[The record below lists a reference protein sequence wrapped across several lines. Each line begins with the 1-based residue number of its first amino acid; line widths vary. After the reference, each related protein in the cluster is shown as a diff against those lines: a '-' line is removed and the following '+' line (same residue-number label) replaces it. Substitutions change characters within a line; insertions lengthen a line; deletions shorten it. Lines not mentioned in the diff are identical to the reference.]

1 VFGFGAPTCG
11 DGRVVDLTV
20 AYGRHFREAGRA
32 CREVPVDERLRER
45 RLLVGL
51 TQAQLAERAGVS
63 LRAVRN
69 AERGHVRSS
78 RAETTRRL
86 LAVLAVAD
94 PVGALRIGVLGP
106 LVVHQA
112 GEPVELGADKQRRL
126 LALLAL
132 RPNRPVRR
140 EEIVDALWGDDPP
153 SSCLGL
159 LHTYVA
165 RLRKAL
171 EPRRVRQE
179 PARVV
184 ITVDGGYLL
193 SVDEEQLDLLRFDA
207 AVRRAEQAASAGD
220 PAAAEQHWLDALGA
234 WRGPVLAG
242 LDGFSHDPMCHA
254 LTARRSAAVL
264 SYAEAAGARGHH
276 DDAVT
281 QLRALVAAEPLHE
294 IAHAR
299 LMLALAGS
307 GRQAAALEVFDD
319 IRRRLSDELGIDPGA
334 ELSAAHERVLR
345 PDTPDLR
352 HRPAQLPADVSG
364 FTGRAPQLASLGH
377 LLPDDGTD
385 VRIAVVT
392 GTAGVGKTALAVHW
406 AHRWRDRF
414 PDGQLYLDLRGY
426 GPERRVEPG
435 DALAGFLRALG
446 VAGAEIPAEEDQRA
460 ARFRTELDDR
470 QLLLVLDNAGSVE
483 QVRPLLP
490 GSAGCSV
497 LVTSRAT
504 LPALIAR
511 HGAHRVLLDL
521 LTQGE
526 SMDLLRTLLGARVAA
541 ERVAA
546 EALVEYC
553 VRLPLALR
561 LAVELALAR
570 PDVSLAELATELADE
585 RRRLDL
591 LDGGGDP
598 HTEVRAVF
606 SWSYRHLPVDAARMF
621 RLWGLHPGRT
631 LSVDAAAALAAV
643 ELAEA
648 RRLIDVLV
656 RAHVAE
662 ELRPGRYQL
671 HDLLRV
677 YAAELAGADRAAL
690 TRLFDHYVAAAALA
704 MDLHVPQERHLRPA
718 PPPSRFPDWRPANPQ
733 EWLETER
740 HNLLAVASHATRN
753 GWPEHIRLLSGIL
766 WKYLD
771 LGGYHEDALMLHTHA
786 SAFADP
792 GDKTNPLTLIGLGY
806 WRVGRS
812 REALSYLE
820 EALDG
825 ARESGNRN
833 TESYVLN
840 ALGLVC
846 RALGRFADALSYLEQ
861 ALELA
866 RETGDRNSEG
876 LVLVVL
882 GTACRGMGR
891 YADAV
896 RYLELALVTARETGD
911 RTSEGY
917 VRVNLG
923 DVLSARG
930 MHEAAVSSVEEGL
943 ALFAE
948 TGTRASEGYALG
960 ILGGALRSLGRYDEA
975 LARLAQALAV
985 SRETGGR
992 TNEGVALKHLGDVH
1006 RELGR
1011 YDEASRELTE
1021 ALMIARECAD
1031 RGVES
1036 RVLASLG
1043 SLARARGRTTEA
1055 AGFFRDALDI
1065 AIETN
1070 CIGDQACA
1078 HRGLGEAT
1086 GEHEHWQ
1093 RALALYAEMGV
1104 PEADEVRA
1112 RLNRVRV

>member
-1 VFGFGAPTCG
+1 VS
-11 DGRVVDLTV
+11 
-20 AYGRHFREAGRA
+20 
-32 CREVPVDERLRER
+32 VDERLRER
-45 RLLVGL
+45 RLLAGL

-86 LAVLAVAD
+86 LAALAMENPA
-94 PVGALRIGVLGP
+94 GALRIRVLGP
-106 LVVHQA
+106 LSVHQG
-112 GEPVELGADKQRRL
+112 GEPVELGAEKQRRL
-126 LALLAL
+126 LALLAIQ
-132 RPNRPVRR
+132 PNRPVRR
-140 EEIVDALWGDDPP
+140 EEIVDVLWGDDPP

-165 RLRKAL
+165 RLRRAL

-179 PARVV
+179 PARV
-184 ITVDGGYLL
+184 ITTVDGGYQLT
-193 SVDEEQLDLLRFDA
+193 VDEEQLDLLRFDA
-207 AVRRAEQAASAGD
+207 AVRRAAHALDTGD
-220 PAAAEQHWLDALGA
+220 PAAAEQHWHDALDA

-242 LDGFSHDPMCHA
+242 LDGFSHHPVCQA
-254 LTARRSAAVL
+254 LTARRSAAIL
-264 SYAEAAGARGHH
+264 AYAEAVCARGDH
-276 DDAVT
+276 DDAIPH
-281 QLRALVAAEPLHE
+281 LRALIAAEPLHE

-299 LMLALAGS
+299 LMRALAGT
-307 GRQAAALEVFDD
+307 GRQAAALELFDD
-319 IRRRLSDELGIDPGA
+319 IRRRLSDELGIDPGVD
-334 ELSAAHERVLR
+334 LRQAHERVLR
-345 PDTPDLR
+345 PDAPGPR

-364 FTGRAPQLASLGH
+364 FTGRAPELASLDH
-377 LLPDDGTD
+377 LLPEDGTD

-392 GTAGVGKTALAVHW
+392 GTAGVGKTAVAVHW
-406 AHRWRDRF
+406 AHRRRDRF

-426 GPERRVEPG
+426 GPERPVEPG
-435 DALAGFLRALG
+435 DALSGFLRALG
-446 VAGAEIPAEEDQRA
+446 VAGSEIPAEEDQRA
-460 ARFRTELDDR
+460 ALFRTELADR

-497 LVTSRAT
+497 LVTSRET

-521 LTQGE
+521 LTPE
-526 SMDLLRTLLGARVAA
+526 DSMDLLHSVLGERVA
-541 ERVAA
+541 EEHVAA
-546 EALVEYC
+546 EALIEYC

-561 LAVELALAR
+561 LAAELALAR
-570 PDVSLAELATELADE
+570 PEVSLAELATELADE

-598 HTEVRAVF
+598 RTEVRAVF
-606 SWSYRHLPVDAARMF
+606 SWSYRHLPPDAARMF
-621 RLWGLHPGRT
+621 RSWGLHPGRA

-643 ELAEA
+643 DLDEA
-648 RRLIDVLV
+648 RRLVDVLV

-662 ELRPGRYQL
+662 EFRPGRYQL

-677 YAAELAGADRAAL
+677 YAAELAGDDRAAL

-718 PPPSRFPDWRPANPQ
+718 VPPLRFPDWRPADPQ
-733 EWLETER
+733 EWLEVER
-740 HNLLAVASHATRN
+740 PNLLAVASHATRN
-753 GWPEHIRLLSGIL
+753 GWPEHVTLLSGIL

-771 LGGYHEDALMLHTHA
+771 LGGYNEDALMLHTHA

-792 GDKTNPLTLIGLGY
+792 GDKTNPLALIGLGY

-812 REALSYLE
+812 REALRYLE

-825 ARESGNRN
+825 ARDSGNRN

-846 RALGRFADALSYLEQ
+846 RALGRFADALRYLGQ
-861 ALELA
+861 ALALA

-896 RYLELALVTARETGD
+896 RYLEQALVAARETGD

-923 DVLSARG
+923 DVLSAQG
-930 MHEAAVSSVEEGL
+930 HHEAAVASLEEGL

-948 TGTRASEGYALG
+948 TGTRISEGYALG
-960 ILGGALRSLGRYDEA
+960 ILGGALRRLGRYDEA
-975 LARLAQALAV
+975 SARLDEALAV

-992 TNEGVALKHLGDVH
+992 INEAVAYKHLGDVH

-1011 YDEASRELTE
+1011 YDEAARCLTE
-1021 ALMIARECAD
+1021 ALTIARDCAD

-1036 RVLASLG
+1036 RVLNSLG
-1043 SLARARGRTTEA
+1043 ALSYVRGEAAGA
-1055 AGFFRDALDI
+1055 AGFFRDALEI
-1065 AIETN
+1065 ATGTN
-1070 CIGDQACA
+1070 CIGDQADA
-1078 HRGLGEAT
+1078 HRGLGDAT
-1086 GEHEHWQ
+1086 GEREHWEH
-1093 RALALYAEMGV
+1093 ALALYAEMGV

-1112 RLNRVRV
+1112 RLKRVRV

>member
-1 VFGFGAPTCG
+1 M
-11 DGRVVDLTV
+11 DK
-20 AYGRHFREAGRA
+20 
-32 CREVPVDERLRER
+32 RLRER
-45 RLLVGL
+45 RLLAGL

-86 LAVLAVAD
+86 LAVLTDEQPVA
-94 PVGALRIGVLGP
+94 ALRIRVLGP
-106 LVVHQA
+106 LSVDKD
-112 GEPVELGADKQRRL
+112 GEPVELGAEKQRLL
-126 LALLAL
+126 LALLAIQ
-132 RPNRPVRR
+132 PNRVVRR
-140 EEIVDALWGDDPP
+140 EDIVDLLWGDDPP

-159 LHTYVA
+159 IHTYVA

-171 EPRRVRQE
+171 EPPRGRQE
-179 PARVV
+179 PARV
-184 ITVDGGYLL
+184 ITTVDGGYLL
-193 SVDEEQLDLLRFDA
+193 SVDEEQLDLLRFEA
-207 AVRRAEQAASAGD
+207 AVKRAEQAGD
-220 PAAAEQHWLDALGA
+220 TAEQHWLDALGA
-234 WRGPVLAG
+234 WDGPVLAG
-242 LDGFSHDPMCHA
+242 LDGFRHHPVCHA

-264 SYAEAAGARGHH
+264 AYAELAGARGNHE
-276 DDAVT
+276 DAVPHL
-281 QLRALVAAEPLHE
+281 QALIVAEPLHE
-294 IAHAR
+294 TAHAR

-307 GRQAAALEVFDD
+307 GRQAAALELFDD
-319 IRRRLSDELGIDPGA
+319 IRRRLADELGIDPGT
-334 ELSAAHERVLR
+334 ELRQAHERVLR

-364 FTGRAPQLASLGH
+364 FTGRVQELASLDH
-377 LLPDDGTD
+377 LLPDEGTD
-385 VRIAVVT
+385 VRIAVVA
-392 GTAGVGKTALAVHW
+392 GTAGVGKTAVAVHW
-406 AHRWRDRF
+406 AHRWRDQF

-426 GPERRVEPG
+426 GPERPVEPG
-435 DALAGFLRALG
+435 DALSGFLRALG
-446 VAGAEIPAEEDQRA
+446 VAGSEIPAEEDQRA
-460 ARFRTELDDR
+460 AMFRTELDDR

-483 QVRPLLP
+483 QIRPLLP
-490 GSAGCSV
+490 GSASCSV
-497 LVTSRAT
+497 LVTSRET

-521 LTQGE
+521 LTPE
-526 SMDLLRTLLGARVAA
+526 DSMDLLRTLLGERVAA

-561 LAVELALAR
+561 LAAELALAR

-598 HTEVRAVF
+598 RTEVRAVF
-606 SWSYRHLPVDAARMF
+606 SWSYGHLPVDAARMF
-621 RLWGLHPGRT
+621 RLWGLHPGRA
-631 LSVDAAAALAAV
+631 LSVDAAAALADV
-643 ELAEA
+643 ELDEA
-648 RRLIDVLV
+648 QRMVDVLV

-662 ELRPGRYQL
+662 ELLPGRYQL

-677 YAAELAGADRAAL
+677 YAAELAGEDRAAV

-704 MDLHVPQERHLRPA
+704 MDLHVPQEKHLRPEA
-718 PPPSRFPDWRPANPQ
+718 PPLRFPDWRPADPQ
-733 EWLETER
+733 EWLEVER
-740 HNLLAVASHATRN
+740 GNLLAVASHATRN
-753 GWPEHIRLLSGIL
+753 GWPEHIKLLSGIL

-786 SAFADP
+786 SAFAGA

-820 EALDG
+820 EALEG
-825 ARESGNRN
+825 ARESGNHN

-846 RALGRFADALSYLEQ
+846 RALGRFDDALRYLER

-896 RYLELALVTARETGD
+896 RYLERALVPARETGD

-923 DVLSARG
+923 DVFSAQG
-930 MHEAAVSSVEEGL
+930 KHEAAVSSLEEGL

-948 TGTRASEGYALG
+948 TGTRVSEGYALG
-960 ILGGALRSLGRYDEA
+960 ILGGTLRALGRYDEA
-975 LARLAQALAV
+975 LERLDQALAV

-992 TNEGVALKHLGDVH
+992 VNEGVALKHRGDVH
-1006 RELGR
+1006 RELGQ
-1011 YDEASRELTE
+1011 YEEAARHLAE
-1021 ALMIARECAD
+1021 ALAIARECAD

-1036 RVLASLG
+1036 RVLNSLG
-1043 SLARARGRTTEA
+1043 FLACARGEPDEA
-1055 AGFFRDALDI
+1055 AGFFRDALEI
-1065 AIETN
+1065 AVETS
-1070 CIGDQACA
+1070 CISDQAAA
-1078 HRGLGEAT
+1078 HHGLGEAT
-1086 GEHEHWQ
+1086 GEREHWK
-1093 RALALYAEMGV
+1093 RALALYTEMDV

>member
-1 VFGFGAPTCG
+1 
-11 DGRVVDLTV
+11 
-20 AYGRHFREAGRA
+20 
-32 CREVPVDERLRER
+32 VDERLRER
-45 RLLVGL
+45 RLLAGL
-51 TQAQLAERAGVS
+51 TQAQLADRAGVS

-69 AERGHVRSS
+69 AERGRVRSS

-86 LAVLAVAD
+86 LAVLAEEN
-94 PVGALRIGVLGP
+94 PVGALRIDVLGP
-106 LVVHQA
+106 LAVHLA
-112 GEPVELGADKQRRL
+112 GEAVELGADKQRRL
-126 LALLAL
+126 LALLAIQ
-132 RPNRPVRR
+132 PNRPVRR
-140 EEIVDALWGDDPP
+140 EEIVDVLWGADPP
-153 SSCLGL
+153 PSCLGL

-171 EPRRVRQE
+171 EPARVRQE
-179 PARVV
+179 PARV
-184 ITVDGGYLL
+184 ITTVDGGYQL
-193 SVDEEQLDLLRFDA
+193 SVDEEQLDLLRFEA
-207 AVRRAEQAASAGD
+207 AERRASSAGE
-220 PAAAEQHWLDALGA
+220 PGAAEQHWLDALGA

-242 LDGFSHDPMCHA
+242 LDGFDHHPVCQA

-264 SYAEAAGARGHH
+264 AYAELAGARGHH
-276 DDAVT
+276 DDAIPH
-281 QLRALVAAEPLHE
+281 LRALVAAEPLHE

-299 LMLALAGS
+299 LMLALAGT
-307 GRQAAALEVFDD
+307 GRQAAALELFDD
-319 IRRRLSDELGIDPGA
+319 IRRRLADELGIDPGTD
-334 ELSAAHERVLR
+334 LRQAHEHVLR
-345 PDTPDLR
+345 PDAPDVR

-364 FTGRAPQLASLGH
+364 FTGRAPELASLEH

-392 GTAGVGKTALAVHW
+392 GTAGVGKTAVAVHW

-426 GPERRVEPG
+426 GPERPVQPG
-435 DALAGFLRALG
+435 DALSGFLRALG
-446 VAGAEIPAEEDQRA
+446 VAGAEVPAEEDQRA

-470 QLLLVLDNAGSVE
+470 RLLLVLDNAGSVE

-497 LVTSRAT
+497 LVTSRET

-511 HGAHRVLLDL
+511 HGAHRVPLDL
-521 LTQGE
+521 LTPE
-526 SMDLLRTLLGARVAA
+526 DAMDLLHTLLGERVVA

-561 LAVELALAR
+561 LAAELALAR
-570 PDVSLAELATELADE
+570 PAVSLAELATELADE
-585 RRRLDL
+585 RGRLDL

-606 SWSYRHLPVDAARMF
+606 SWSYRHLPADAARMF

-631 LSVDAAAALAAV
+631 LTVDAAAALAAV
-643 ELAEA
+643 ELPEA
-648 RRLIDVLV
+648 RRLIDLLV

-677 YAAELAGADRAAL
+677 YAAELAGEDRAAV

-704 MDLHVPQERHLRPA
+704 MDLHVPQEKHLRPE
-718 PPPSRFPDWRPANPQ
+718 PPPSRLPGWRPVNPQ
-733 EWLETER
+733 EWLEAER
-740 HNLLAVASHATRN
+740 HNLLAVAAHATRN
-753 GWPEHIRLLSGIL
+753 GWPEHVRLLSGIL

-806 WRVGRS
+806 WRVGRN
-812 REALSYLE
+812 REALRYLE

-846 RALGRFADALSYLEQ
+846 RALGRFTDALRYLER

-866 RETGDRNSEG
+866 RESGDRNSEG

-882 GTACRGMGR
+882 GTACKGMGR

-896 RYLELALVTARETGD
+896 RYLELALATARETGD

-923 DVLSARG
+923 DVLSAQG

-943 ALFAE
+943 VLFAE
-948 TGTRASEGYALG
+948 TGTRTSEGYALG
-960 ILGGALRSLGRYDEA
+960 ILGGALRCLGRYGEA
-975 LARLAQALAV
+975 VARLDQALAV

-992 TNEGVALKHLGDVH
+992 INEGVALKHLGDVH

-1011 YDEASRELTE
+1011 YDEAARHLAE
-1021 ALMIARECAD
+1021 ALAIARECAD

-1036 RVLASLG
+1036 RVLSSLG
-1043 SLARARGRTTEA
+1043 SLACARGERAEA
-1055 AGFFRDALDI
+1055 AGCFRDALEI
-1065 AIETN
+1065 ATETS
-1070 CIGDQACA
+1070 CIADQACA
-1078 HRGLGEAT
+1078 HRGLGDAT
-1086 GEHEHWQ
+1086 GEREHWQ

>member
-1 VFGFGAPTCG
+1 M
-11 DGRVVDLTV
+11 DK
-20 AYGRHFREAGRA
+20 
-32 CREVPVDERLRER
+32 RLRER
-45 RLLVGL
+45 RLRAGL

-86 LAVLAVAD
+86 LAALTVENPVA
-94 PVGALRIGVLGP
+94 ALRIGVLGP
-106 LVVHQA
+106 LSVDLA
-112 GEPVELGADKQRRL
+112 GEPVELGAEKQRLL
-126 LALLAL
+126 LALLAIQ
-132 RPNRPVRR
+132 PNRVVRR
-140 EEIVDALWGDDPP
+140 EEIVDLLWGDDPP

-159 LHTYVA
+159 IHTYVA

-171 EPRRVRQE
+171 EPHRERQE
-179 PARVV
+179 PASV
-184 ITVDGGYLL
+184 ITTVDGGYRL

-207 AVRRAEQAASAGD
+207 AVARAEQADD
-220 PAAAEQHWLDALGA
+220 PEQHWFDAIDA

-242 LDGFSHDPMCHA
+242 LDGLRHHPVCHA

-264 SYAEAAGARGHH
+264 AYADVVGAQGNH
-276 DDAVT
+276 DDAVPHL
-281 QLRALVAAEPLHE
+281 QALVAAEPLHE
-294 IAHAR
+294 IAHAA

-307 GRQAAALEVFDD
+307 GRQAAALELFDD
-319 IRRRLSDELGIDPGA
+319 IRHRLADELGIDPGT
-334 ELSAAHERVLR
+334 ELRQAHERVLR
-345 PDTPDLR
+345 PDAPDAPELP

-364 FTGRAPQLASLGH
+364 FTGRVPELASLDH

-385 VRIAVVT
+385 VRIAVVA
-392 GTAGVGKTALAVHW
+392 GTAGVGKTAVAVHW

-426 GPERRVEPG
+426 GPERPVEPG
-435 DALAGFLRALG
+435 DALSGFLRALG

-460 ARFRTELDDR
+460 ALFRTELDDR

-483 QVRPLLP
+483 QIRPLLP
-490 GSAGCSV
+490 GSASCSV
-497 LVTSRAT
+497 LVTSRET

-521 LTQGE
+521 LTPAD
-526 SMDLLRTLLGARVAA
+526 SMDLLHTLLGERVTT

-561 LAVELALAR
+561 LAAELALAR

-598 HTEVRAVF
+598 RTEVRAVF

-621 RLWGLHPGRT
+621 RLWGLHPGRA
-631 LSVDAAAALAAV
+631 LSVDAAAALADV
-643 ELAEA
+643 DLDEA
-648 RRLIDVLV
+648 QRLIDVLV
-656 RAHVAE
+656 RAHIAE
-662 ELRPGRYQL
+662 QLLPGRYQL

-677 YAAELAGADRAAL
+677 YAAELAGEDRTAM

-704 MDLHVPQERHLRPA
+704 MDLHVPQEKHLRPA
-718 PPPSRFPDWRPANPQ
+718 TPPLRFAGWRPANPQ
-733 EWLETER
+733 EWLEVER
-740 HNLLAVASHATRN
+740 GNLLAVASHATRN
-753 GWPEHIRLLSGIL
+753 GWPEHIKLLSGIL

-786 SAFADP
+786 SAFADG

-825 ARESGNRN
+825 AREAGNRN

-846 RALGRFADALSYLEQ
+846 RALGRFDDALGYLEQ
-861 ALELA
+861 ALQLA
-866 RETGDRNSEG
+866 KETGDRNSEG

-882 GTACRGMGR
+882 GTATRGMGR
-891 YADAV
+891 YVESA
-896 RYLELALVTARETGD
+896 RYLELALVIARETGD

-923 DVLSARG
+923 DVLSAQG
-930 MHEAAVSSVEEGL
+930 KHDAAVSSLEEGL

-948 TGTRASEGYALG
+948 TGTRTSEGYALG

-975 LARLAQALAV
+975 LERLDQALAV

-1006 RELGR
+1006 REMGR
-1011 YDEASRELTE
+1011 HDEATRCLTE
-1021 ALMIARECAD
+1021 ALAIARECAD

-1036 RVLASLG
+1036 RVLNSLG
-1043 SLARARGRTTEA
+1043 FLACARGENDEA
-1055 AGFFRDALDI
+1055 AGFFRTALEI
-1065 AIETN
+1065 AVETS
-1070 CIGDQACA
+1070 CISDQAYA
-1078 HRGLGEAT
+1078 HHGLGEAT
-1086 GEHEHWQ
+1086 GEREHWE
-1093 RALALYAEMGV
+1093 RALALYTEMGV
-1104 PEADEVRA
+1104 PEADEARA

>member
-1 VFGFGAPTCG
+1 
-11 DGRVVDLTV
+11 
-20 AYGRHFREAGRA
+20 
-32 CREVPVDERLRER
+32 VDERLRER
-45 RLLVGL
+45 RLLAGL

-78 RAETTRRL
+78 RAETIRRL
-86 LAVLAVAD
+86 LAVLAEERPAD
-94 PVGALRIGVLGP
+94 TPHLRVLGP
-106 LVVHQA
+106 LTVHRG

-132 RPNRPVRR
+132 PPNRPVRR
-140 EEIVDALWGDDPP
+140 EEIVDVLWGADPP
-153 SSCLGL
+153 ESCLGL

-171 EPRRVRQE
+171 EPTRVRQE
-179 PARVV
+179 PARV
-184 ITVDGGYLL
+184 ITTVDGGYQL
-193 SVDEEQLDLLRFDA
+193 SVDETQLDLLRFEA
-207 AVRRAEQAASAGD
+207 AVRRAEQAED
-220 PAAAEQHWLDALGA
+220 PADAERHWLDALDT

-242 LDGFSHDPMCHA
+242 LNGFAHHPTCQA
-254 LTARRSAAVL
+254 LAARRAAAIL
-264 SYAEAAGARGHH
+264 AYAEVAGTLGHH
-276 DDAVT
+276 DDAIPH
-281 QLRALVAAEPLHE
+281 LRALVAAEPLHE
-294 IAHAR
+294 TAHAR

-307 GRQAAALEVFDD
+307 GRQAAALELFDD
-319 IRRRLSDELGIDPGA
+319 LRHRLADELGIDPGP
-334 ELSAAHERVLR
+334 ELRQAHERVLH
-345 PDTPDLR
+345 PDAPDLR

-364 FTGRAPQLASLGH
+364 FTGRAPQLASLDY
-377 LLPDDGTD
+377 LLPDDGTE

-392 GTAGVGKTALAVHW
+392 GTAGVGKTAVAVHW

-426 GPERRVEPG
+426 GPERPVEPG
-435 DALAGFLRALG
+435 DALSGFLRALG
-446 VAGAEIPAEEDQRA
+446 VPGAEVPAEEDQRA
-460 ARFRTELDDR
+460 ARVRTALDDR
-470 QLLLVLDNAGSVE
+470 RLLLVLDNAGSVE

-490 GSAGCSV
+490 GAAGCSV
-497 LVTSRAT
+497 LVTSRET

-511 HGAHRVLLDL
+511 HGARRVSLDL
-521 LTQGE
+521 LTPQDALE
-526 SMDLLRTLLGARVAA
+526 LLRTLLGERVAA
-541 ERVAA
+541 ERQAA
-546 EALVEYC
+546 EALAEYC

-561 LAVELALAR
+561 LAAELALAR
-570 PDVSLAELATELADE
+570 PTASLAELATELADE

-598 HTEVRAVF
+598 RTEVRAVF
-606 SWSYRHLPVDAARMF
+606 SWSYRHLPADAARMF

-631 LSVDAAAALAAV
+631 LTVHAAAALAEV
-643 ELAEA
+643 EPHEA
-648 RRLIDVLV
+648 RRLVDVLV

-662 ELRPGRYQL
+662 KLRSDRYQL

-677 YAAELAGADRAAL
+677 YAAELAGEDRAAL

-704 MDLHVPQERHLRPA
+704 MDLHVPQERHLRPE
-718 PPPSRFPDWRPANPQ
+718 PPPSRFPDWRPADPQ
-733 EWLETER
+733 GWLEAER
-740 HNLLAVASHATRN
+740 PNLLAVAEHATRN
-753 GWPEHIRLLSGIL
+753 GWPEHVRLLSGIL

-806 WRVGRS
+806 WRVGRN
-812 REALSYLE
+812 REALRYLE
-820 EALDG
+820 EALEG

-846 RALGRFADALSYLEQ
+846 RALGRFEDALGYLEQ
-861 ALELA
+861 ALALA

-891 YADAV
+891 YAEAV
-896 RYLELALVTARETGD
+896 RYLEQALVTARETGD

-917 VRVNLG
+917 VHVNLG
-923 DVLSARG
+923 DVLSAQG
-930 MHEAAVSSVEEGL
+930 KHETAVSSLEEGL

-948 TGTRASEGYALG
+948 TGTRTSEGYALG

-975 LARLAQALAV
+975 LTRLDQALTV

-992 TNEGVALKHLGDVH
+992 INEGVALKHRGDVH

-1011 YDEASRELTE
+1011 YDEAARDLSE
-1021 ALMIARECAD
+1021 ALAIARECAD

-1036 RVLASLG
+1036 RVLNSLG
-1043 SLARARGRTTEA
+1043 ALARASGEPAKA
-1055 AGFFRDALDI
+1055 AEHFGNALDI
-1065 AIETN
+1065 ARETS
-1070 CIGDQACA
+1070 CISDQAAA
-1078 HRGLGEAT
+1078 HRGLGDAT
-1086 GEHEHWQ
+1086 GEPEHWAH
-1093 RALALYAEMGV
+1093 ALALYTEMGV
-1104 PEADEVRA
+1104 PEADELRS
-1112 RLNRVRV
+1112 RLNRVHA

>member
-1 VFGFGAPTCG
+1 M
-11 DGRVVDLTV
+11 
-20 AYGRHFREAGRA
+20 
-32 CREVPVDERLRER
+32 DERLRER
-45 RLLVGL
+45 RLLAGL
-51 TQAQLAERAGVS
+51 TQAQLADRAGVS

-78 RAETTRRL
+78 RAETSRRL
-86 LAVLAVAD
+86 LAVLAAEN
-94 PVGALRIGVLGP
+94 PAGALRIHVLGP
-106 LVVHQA
+106 LAVHRA

-126 LALLAL
+126 LALLAIQ
-132 RPNRPVRR
+132 PNQPVRR
-140 EEIVDALWGDDPP
+140 EEIVDVLWGDDPP

-159 LHTYVA
+159 VHNYVA

-171 EPRRVRQE
+171 EPPRVRQE
-179 PARVV
+179 PARV
-184 ITVDGGYLL
+184 ITTVDGGYLL
-193 SVDEEQLDLLRFDA
+193 SVDEEQLDLLRFEA
-207 AVRRAEQAASAGD
+207 AVRRAEQAED
-220 PAAAEQHWLDALGA
+220 PAVAEEHWRDALDT

-242 LDGFSHDPMCHA
+242 LAGFAHHPVCHA
-254 LTARRSAAVL
+254 LTARRCAAVL
-264 SYAEAAGARGHH
+264 AYAEVAGTRGHH
-276 DDAVT
+276 DEAVPH
-281 QLRALVAAEPLHE
+281 LRALIAAEPLHE

-307 GRQAAALEVFDD
+307 GRQAAALELFDD
-319 IRRRLSDELGIDPGA
+319 IRRRLADELGIDPGV
-334 ELSAAHERVLR
+334 ELRQAHERVLR
-345 PDTPDLR
+345 PDAPDLR
-352 HRPAQLPADVSG
+352 RRPAQLPADVSG
-364 FTGRAPQLASLGH
+364 FTGRLPELAALDH
-377 LLPDDGTD
+377 LIPDDGTD

-392 GTAGVGKTALAVHW
+392 GTAGVGKTAVAVHW
-406 AHRWRDRF
+406 AHQWRDRF

-426 GPERRVEPG
+426 GPERPVEPG
-435 DALAGFLRALG
+435 DALSGFLRALG

-490 GSAGCSV
+490 GAAGCSV
-497 LVTSRAT
+497 LVTSRET

-511 HGAHRVLLDL
+511 HGAHRVPLDL
-521 LTQGE
+521 LTAE
-526 SMDLLRTLLGARVAA
+526 DSMDLLRTLLGARVGA

-561 LAVELALAR
+561 LAAELALAR
-570 PDVSLAELATELADE
+570 PDVSLAELATELSDE
-585 RRRLDL
+585 RGRLDL

-606 SWSYRHLPVDAARMF
+606 SWSYRHLPADAARMF
-621 RLWGLHPGRT
+621 RLWGLHPGRALT
-631 LSVDAAAALAAV
+631 VDAAAALADAG
-643 ELAEA
+643 LDTAQ
-648 RRLIDVLV
+648 RLIDVLV

-677 YAAELAGADRAAL
+677 YAAELAGEDRAAL

-718 PPPSRFPDWRPANPQ
+718 APPSRFPDWRPANAQ
-733 EWLETER
+733 EWLEAER
-740 HNLLAVASHATRN
+740 SNLLAVASHATRN
-753 GWPEHIRLLSGIL
+753 GWPEHVRLLSGIL

-806 WRVGRS
+806 WRVGRN
-812 REALSYLE
+812 REALRYLE

-840 ALGLVC
+840 TLGLVC
-846 RALGRFADALSYLEQ
+846 RALGRFDDALAYLGQ

-891 YADAV
+891 YADAA
-896 RYLELALVTARETGD
+896 RHLEDALVIARETGD

-923 DVLSARG
+923 DVLSAQG
-930 MHEAAVSSVEEGL
+930 NHDAAVSSLEEGL

-948 TGTRASEGYALG
+948 TGTRTSEGYALG

-975 LARLAQALAV
+975 LTRLNQALAV

-992 TNEGVALKHLGDVH
+992 INEGVALKHLGDVH

-1011 YDEASRELTE
+1011 YDEAARHLTE
-1021 ALMIARECAD
+1021 ALTIARECTD

-1036 RVLASLG
+1036 RVLNSLG
-1043 SLARARGRTTEA
+1043 SLACARGEPAEA
-1055 AGFFRDALDI
+1055 AELFRNALEI
-1065 AIETN
+1065 ATETS
-1070 CIGDQACA
+1070 CVGDQASA
-1078 HRGLGEAT
+1078 HRGLGDAT
-1086 GEHEHWQ
+1086 GEREHWQ
-1093 RALALYAEMGV
+1093 RALALYTEMGV

>member
-1 VFGFGAPTCG
+1 VS
-11 DGRVVDLTV
+11 
-20 AYGRHFREAGRA
+20 
-32 CREVPVDERLRER
+32 VDERLRER
-45 RLLVGL
+45 RLLAGL

-69 AERGHVRSS
+69 AELGHVRSS

-86 LAVLAVAD
+86 LAVLTTAN
-94 PVGALRIGVLGP
+94 PVDALRIRVLGP
-106 LVVHQA
+106 LSVHQA
-112 GEPVELGADKQRRL
+112 GETVELGADKQRRL
-126 LALLAL
+126 LALLAIQ
-132 RPNRPVRR
+132 PNRPVRR

-165 RLRKAL
+165 RLRKTL
-171 EPRRVRQE
+171 EPRRGRQE
-179 PARVV
+179 PAQV
-184 ITVDGGYLL
+184 IMTVDGGYLL
-193 SVDEEQLDLLRFDA
+193 SVDEEQLDLLRFEA
-207 AVRRAEQAASAGD
+207 AVRRAEQAD
-220 PAAAEQHWLDALGA
+220 QPAAAEQHWLDALGA
-234 WRGPVLAG
+234 WRGPLLAG
-242 LDGFSHDPMCHA
+242 LDGFAHHPMCHA

-264 SYAEAAGARGHH
+264 AYAEVACERGHH
-276 DDAVT
+276 EAAVPP
-281 QLRALVAAEPLHE
+281 LRALIADEPLHE

-299 LMLALAGS
+299 LMLALAGT
-307 GRQAAALEVFDD
+307 GQQVAALELFDD
-319 IRRRLSDELGIDPGA
+319 IRRRLSDELGIDPGT
-334 ELSAAHERVLR
+334 ELRQAHERVLR
-345 PDTPDLR
+345 PDALGVP

-364 FTGRAPQLASLGH
+364 FTGRAPELASLDH

-392 GTAGVGKTALAVHW
+392 GTAGVGKTAVAVHW

-414 PDGQLYLDLRGY
+414 PDGQLYVDLRGY
-426 GPERRVEPG
+426 GPERPVEPG

-446 VAGAEIPAEEDQRA
+446 VAGGEIPAEEDQRA
-460 ARFRTELDDR
+460 ARFRTELDHR

-490 GSAGCSV
+490 GSPGCSV
-497 LVTSRAT
+497 LVTSRET

-521 LTQGE
+521 LTPKD
-526 SMDLLRTLLGARVAA
+526 SMDLLHTLLGSRVTA

-561 LAVELALAR
+561 LAAELALAR
-570 PDVSLAELATELADE
+570 PNASLAELATELADE

-598 HTEVRAVF
+598 RTEVRAVF
-606 SWSYRHLPVDAARMF
+606 SWSYRHLPIDAARMF
-621 RLWGLHPGRT
+621 RLWGLHPGRA
-631 LSVDAAAALAAV
+631 LSVDAAAALADV
-643 ELAEA
+643 DLDEA
-648 RRLIDVLV
+648 QRLVDVLV

-662 ELRPGRYQL
+662 EHLPGRYQL

-677 YAAELAGADRAAL
+677 YAAELAGEDRAAL
-690 TRLFDHYVAAAALA
+690 TRLFDHYVTSAALA
-704 MDLHVPQERHLRPA
+704 MDLHVPQEKHLRPEV
-718 PPPSRFPDWRPANPQ
+718 PPSRFPDWRPAHPQ
-733 EWLETER
+733 EWLEVER
-740 HNLLAVASHATRN
+740 PNLLAVAGHATRN
-753 GWPEHIRLLSGIL
+753 GWPEHVQMLSGIL

-771 LGGYHEDALMLHTHA
+771 LGGYQEDALMLHTHA
-786 SAFADP
+786 SAFANP
-792 GDKTNPLTLIGLGY
+792 GEQTHPLALIGLGY
-806 WRVGRS
+806 WRVGRN
-812 REALSYLE
+812 REALRYLE
-820 EALDG
+820 EALDR

-846 RALGRFADALSYLEQ
+846 RALGRFDDALDYLEQ
-861 ALELA
+861 ALALA

-896 RYLELALVTARETGD
+896 RYLEHALVSARETGD

-923 DVLSARG
+923 DVLSAQG
-930 MHEAAVSSVEEGL
+930 HHEAAVSSLEEGL

-948 TGTRASEGYALG
+948 TGTRVSEGYALG

-975 LARLAQALAV
+975 LARLDQALTV

-992 TNEGVALKHLGDVH
+992 INEGVALKHLGDVH

-1011 YDEASRELTE
+1011 YDDAQRCLAE
-1021 ALMIARECAD
+1021 ALTIARECAD

-1036 RVLASLG
+1036 RVLNSLG
-1043 SLARARGRTTEA
+1043 SLAHARGETAEA
-1055 AGFFRDALDI
+1055 AGFFREALEI
-1065 AIETN
+1065 AVETSS
-1070 CIGDQACA
+1070 ISDQARA
-1078 HRGLGEAT
+1078 HHGLGETT
-1086 GEHEHWQ
+1086 GEREHWKH
-1093 RALALYAEMGV
+1093 ALALYAEMGV

-1112 RLNRVRV
+1112 RLNQVRV

>member
-1 VFGFGAPTCG
+1 
-11 DGRVVDLTV
+11 
-20 AYGRHFREAGRA
+20 
-32 CREVPVDERLRER
+32 VDERLRER
-45 RLLVGL
+45 RLLVGM

-86 LAVLAVAD
+86 LAVLAGENPA
-94 PVGALRIGVLGP
+94 GALRIGVLGP
-106 LVVHQA
+106 LAVHRA
-112 GEPVELGADKQRRL
+112 GQQVELGADKQRRL
-126 LALLAL
+126 LALLAIQ
-132 RPNRPVRR
+132 PNRPVRR

-153 SSCLGL
+153 PTCLGL

-184 ITVDGGYLL
+184 TTVDGGYLL

-207 AVRRAEQAASAGD
+207 AVRRAERAASAGD
-220 PAAAEQHWLDALGA
+220 PAAAERHWLDALDT

-242 LDGFSHDPMCHA
+242 LDGFAHHPMCHA
-254 LTARRSAAVL
+254 LTARRAAAVL
-264 SYAEAAGARGHH
+264 AYAEAAGARGNH
-276 DDAVT
+276 DDAVPH
-281 QLRALVAAEPLHE
+281 LRALIAVEPLHE

-307 GRQAAALEVFDD
+307 GRQAAALELFDD
-319 IRRRLSDELGIDPGA
+319 VRRRLSDELGIDPGP
-334 ELSAAHERVLR
+334 ELSRAHQRVLR
-345 PDTPDLR
+345 PDTPDPR

-426 GPERRVEPG
+426 GPQRRVEPG

-446 VAGAEIPAEEDQRA
+446 VPGAEIPAEEDQRA

-497 LVTSRAT
+497 LVTSRET

-521 LTQGE
+521 LTPWE
-526 SMDLLRTLLGARVAA
+526 SMDLLHTLLGERVAA

-561 LAVELALAR
+561 LAAELALAR
-570 PDVSLAELATELADE
+570 PDASLAELATELADE
-585 RRRLDL
+585 RGRLDL

-606 SWSYRHLPVDAARMF
+606 SWSYRHLPADAARMF
-621 RLWGLHPGRT
+621 RLWGLHPGRA

-643 ELAEA
+643 EREEA

-662 ELRPGRYQL
+662 ELLPGRYQL

-677 YAAELAGADRAAL
+677 YAAELAGEDRAAL

-718 PPPSRFPDWRPANPQ
+718 APPSRFPGWRPANPQ

-740 HNLLAVASHATRN
+740 HNLLAVAAHATRN

-786 SAFADP
+786 SAFAGP
-792 GDKTNPLTLIGLGY
+792 GDKTNPLALIGLGY

-812 REALSYLE
+812 REALGYLE

-861 ALELA
+861 ALRLA

-930 MHEAAVSSVEEGL
+930 MHEAAVSSLEEGL

-948 TGTRASEGYALG
+948 TGTRTSEGYALG

-975 LARLAQALAV
+975 LARLDQALAV

-992 TNEGVALKHLGDVH
+992 TNEGVAQKHLGDVH

-1011 YDEASRELTE
+1011 YDEASRHLTE
-1021 ALMIARECAD
+1021 ALVIARECAD

-1036 RVLASLG
+1036 RVLISLG
-1043 SLARARGRTTEA
+1043 SLACARGSTTEA
-1055 AGFFRDALDI
+1055 AGFFRDALEI

-1070 CIGDQACA
+1070 CIGDQAAA
-1078 HRGLGEAT
+1078 HRGLGDAT

>member
-1 VFGFGAPTCG
+1 M
-11 DGRVVDLTV
+11 DD
-20 AYGRHFREAGRA
+20 
-32 CREVPVDERLRER
+32 RLRER
-45 RLLVGL
+45 RLLAGL

-69 AERGHVRSS
+69 AELGHVRSS
-78 RAETTRRL
+78 RAETSRRL
-86 LAVLAVAD
+86 LAVLAAAN
-94 PVGALRIGVLGP
+94 PVTPLRIGVLGP
-106 LVVHQA
+106 LAVHLG
-112 GEPVELGADKQRRL
+112 GEPVELGAEKLRRL
-126 LALLAL
+126 LALLAIQ
-132 RPNRPVRR
+132 PNRPVRR
-140 EEIVDALWGDDPP
+140 EEIVDVLWGDDPP

-171 EPRRVRQE
+171 EPGRVRQE
-179 PARVV
+179 PARV
-184 ITVDGGYLL
+184 ITTVDGGYLL
-193 SVDEEQLDLLRFDA
+193 SVDEERLDLLRFDA
-207 AVRRAEQAASAGD
+207 AVQRAEQAASAGD
-220 PAAAEQHWLDALGA
+220 SAAAEQHWLDALST

-242 LDGFSHDPMCHA
+242 LDGFRHHPVCHA

-264 SYAEAAGARGHH
+264 AYAEVAGAQGNHE
-276 DDAVT
+276 DAVP
-281 QLRALVAAEPLHE
+281 QLRALIAAEPLHE
-294 IAHAR
+294 LAHAR

-307 GRQAAALEVFDD
+307 GRQAAALELYDD
-319 IRRRLSDELGIDPGA
+319 IRRRLSEELGIDPGV
-334 ELSAAHERVLR
+334 ELRQAHERVLR
-345 PDTPDLR
+345 PDASESR

-364 FTGRAPQLASLGH
+364 FTGRARELAALDH

-385 VRIAVVT
+385 VGIAVVT
-392 GTAGVGKTALAVHW
+392 GTAGVGKTAVAVHW

-426 GPERRVEPG
+426 GPERPVEPG
-435 DALAGFLRALG
+435 DALSGFLRALG
-446 VAGAEIPAEEDQRA
+446 VAGTEIPAEEDQRA
-460 ARFRTELDDR
+460 ARFRTELAER

-490 GSAGCSV
+490 GSASCSV
-497 LVTSRAT
+497 LVTSRET

-511 HGAHRVLLDL
+511 HGAHRVPLEL
-521 LTQGE
+521 LTPE
-526 SMDLLRTLLGARVAA
+526 DSMDLLHTLLGERVAA

-546 EALVEYC
+546 EALVDYC

-561 LAVELALAR
+561 LAAELALAR
-570 PDVSLAELATELADE
+570 PNVSLAELATELADE

-598 HTEVRAVF
+598 RTEVRAVF
-606 SWSYRHLPVDAARMF
+606 SWSYRHLPADAARMF
-621 RLWGLHPGRT
+621 RLWGLHPGRA
-631 LSVDAAAALAAV
+631 LSVDAAAALAGV
-643 ELAEA
+643 EVAEA
-648 RRLIDVLV
+648 QRLIDVLV

-662 ELRPGRYQL
+662 QLLPGRYQL

-677 YAAELAGADRAAL
+677 YAAELAGDDRAAL

-718 PPPSRFPDWRPANPQ
+718 APPLRFPDWRPANPQ
-733 EWLETER
+733 EWLEVER
-740 HNLLAVASHATRN
+740 GNLLAVAAHATRN
-753 GWPEHIRLLSGIL
+753 GWAEHVRLLSGIL

-786 SAFADP
+786 SAFADT
-792 GDKTNPLTLIGLGY
+792 GDRTNPLTLIGLGY

-825 ARESGNRN
+825 ARRSGNRN

-840 ALGLVC
+840 TLGLVC
-846 RALGRFADALSYLEQ
+846 RALGRFADALGYLEQ
-861 ALELA
+861 ALALA

-882 GTACRGMGR
+882 GSACRGMGR
-891 YADAV
+891 YTEAA
-896 RYLELALVTARETGD
+896 RYLELALAPARETGD

-923 DVLSARG
+923 DVLSAQG
-930 MHEAAVSSVEEGL
+930 NHEAAVSSLEEGL

-948 TGTRASEGYALG
+948 TGTRTSEGYALG

-975 LARLAQALAV
+975 LTRLDQALAV

-992 TNEGVALKHLGDVH
+992 INEGVALKHLGDVH

-1011 YDEASRELTE
+1011 YGEAARCLAD
-1021 ALMIARECAD
+1021 ALAIARECAD

-1036 RVLASLG
+1036 RVLNSLG
-1043 SLARARGRTTEA
+1043 SLAHARGETDEA
-1055 AGFFRDALDI
+1055 ARFFLAALEI
-1065 AIETN
+1065 AVETN
-1070 CIGDQACA
+1070 CIGDQAYA
-1078 HRGLGEAT
+1078 HRGLGDAT
-1086 GEHEHWQ
+1086 GDREHWE
-1093 RALALYAEMGV
+1093 RALALYTEMGV
-1104 PEADEVRA
+1104 PEAAEVRE